1 MSASAS
7 STKGHGIEDLWRPSQ
22 RVAAIFLEL
31 AGSCA
36 RMLFRHAVL
45 LVPGLLA
52 ASLAAAQDR
61 PKPPPPEMVW
71 AGQPVKET
79 PYTGPNRPIW
89 RLSELLAAHN
99 GRPSW
104 TQTVAL

>member
-1 MSASAS
+1 
-7 STKGHGIEDLWRPSQ
+7 
-22 RVAAIFLEL
+22 
-31 AGSCA
+31 
-36 RMLFRHAVL
+36 MLFRHAVL
-45 LVPGLLA
+45 LVSGLLA

-89 RLSELLAAHN
+89 RLSEL
-99 GRPSW
+99 SW
-104 TQTVAL
+104 PPIRAGQAGPRLWR